1 MEKVPMTP
9 YGMKKFEAELEHRVR
24 TLRPQIINDIEEARA
39 HGDLSENAE
48 YHAAKE
54 AQGVNE
60 GLIKHIESIISR
72 AELVDPAKMN
82 GDRIMMGA
90 TVTLVDVDADS
101 EHTYILVGPEEA
113 DLDKGLINI
122 SSPLGRA
129 MIGKEEGDEFTFTAP
144 AGARTYEVENV
155 EYKEI
160 VVK

>member
-9 YGMKKFEAELEHRVR
+9 YGYKKFEAELEHRIR
-24 TLRPQIINDIEEARA
+24 TLRPQIIKDIEEARA

-60 GLIKHIESIISR
+60 GLIKHIESIVSR
-72 AELVDPAKMN
+72 AEIIDPTKMS
-82 GDRIMMGA
+82 GDKIMMGA
-90 TVTLVDVDADS
+90 TVKLVDVDTES
-101 EHTYILVGPEEA
+101 EHTYVLVGSEEA

-129 MIGKEEGDEFTFTAP
+129 LIGKEEGDEFTFTAP
-144 AGARTYEVENV
+144 AGARTYEVEDV
-155 EYKEI
+155 QYKEI
-160 VVK
+160 VVE

>member
-9 YGMKKFEAELEHRVR
+9 YGVNKFETELEHRIR
-24 TLRPQIINDIEEARA
+24 TLRPQIIKDIEEARA

-60 GLIKHIESIISR
+60 GLIKHIESILSR
-72 AELVDPAKMN
+72 AEVIDPSKMS
-82 GDRIMMGA
+82 GDKIMMGA
-90 TVTLVDVDADS
+90 TVTLVDVDTDK
-101 EHTYILVGPEEA
+101 EITYILVGSEEA

-144 AGARTYEVENV
+144 AGARTYEVDSV
-155 EYKEI
+155 SYKEI
-160 VVK
+160 TVK

>member
-9 YGMKKFEAELEHRVR
+9 YGYKKMETELHHRIR
-24 TLRPQIINDIEEARA
+24 TLRPQIIKDIEEARA

-54 AQGVNE
+54 AQSINE
-60 GLIKHIESIISR
+60 GTIKSLESKISR
-72 AELVDPAKMN
+72 AEVIDPSKMT
-82 GDRIMMGA
+82 GSRIMMGA
-90 TVTLVDVDADS
+90 TVDVIDVDTDKA
-101 EHTYILVGPEEA
+101 HTYILVGPEEA
-113 DLDKGLINI
+113 DLDNGLISI

-144 AGARTYEVENV
+144 GGSRNYEVEKV

-160 VVK
+160 IVG